1 MAYSFKVYISGDKE
15 YFEYGDE
22 LRTRKKGF
30 AFSQSLMDL
39 LYLDIMSYGN
49 IFEKMGADLRQL
61 YSEKDARLADEIR
74 AGLDTVAKKHIYF
87 ELLRLDWRDR
97 LERAEQQKFENVT
110 DLLPYKKL
118 TRIPSE
124 IVTIQDQVKHLWE
137 NVLDVLSPKEPV
149 QKKMA
154 DYYEGK
160 GASSLEIFPFQPL
173 SLRFERID
181 QKTFTEVLYPKDI
194 YEIIDYFIRECI
206 RREVPFRVCKNCG
219 KYFPLTGHSNTEYC
233 DRPFDSAGR
242 TCKEIGAL
250 RLWEKKK
257 KENPAFRAYS
267 KAYKKRFAWIKYG
280 KITQEAFYAWSEQ
293 ARKMREQCADGKMTL
308 EEFNEWLEQ

>member
-1 MAYSFKVYISGDKE
+1 MAYSYKVYISGDKE

-22 LRTRKKGF
+22 LRTRKKGC
-30 AFSQSLMDL
+30 AFSQSLLDL
-39 LYLDIMSYGN
+39 LYLDIWSYESL
-49 IFEKMGADLRQL
+49 FEKMGSDLRKL
-61 YSEKDARLADEIR
+61 YSEKDARLAGEIR
-74 AGLDTVAKKHIYF
+74 AGLDTVAKKHVYF
-87 ELLRLDWRDR
+87 ELLRLDWLDR
-97 LERAEQQKFENVT
+97 LERAEQRKFENVD

-137 NVLDVLSPKEPV
+137 NTLDVLSPKEPV
-149 QKKMA
+149 QKKMV

-160 GASSLEIFPFQPL
+160 KAHSLEIFPFQPL
-173 SLRFERID
+173 SLRFERVD
-181 QKTFTEVLYPKDI
+181 RKTFTEVLYPKDI
-194 YEIIDYFIRECI
+194 YEITDYFIRECI
-206 RREVPFRVCKNCG
+206 MRELPFRVCKNCG
-219 KYFPLTGHSNTEYC
+219 KYFPLTGHINTEYC

-280 KITQEAFYAWSEQ
+280 KITQEAFYVWSEQ
-293 ARKMREQCADGKMTL
+293 ARKMREQCADGKISL
-308 EEFNEWLEQ
+308 EEFNEWLD

>member
-1 MAYSFKVYISGDKE
+1 MEYSFKVYISGEKE
-15 YFEYGDE
+15 YFEYGNGQK
-22 LRTRKKGF
+22 TIKKGF

-39 LYLDIMSYGN
+39 LYLDIMSYSN
-49 IFEKMGADLRQL
+49 LFEKMGTDLRQL
-61 YSEKDARLADEIR
+61 YSEKDTRLADEVR
-74 AGLDTVAKKHIYF
+74 KGLDTIAKKHIYF

-97 LERAEQQKFENVT
+97 LEQAEQQNFENVI

-160 GASSLEIFPFQPL
+160 STNGLEIFPFQPL
-173 SLRFERID
+173 AVRFERID
-181 QKTFTEVLYPKDI
+181 RKTFTEVLYPNDI
-194 YEIIDYFIRECI
+194 YEISDYFIRECI

-233 DRPFDSAGR
+233 DRPFDSVGR

-250 RLWEKKK
+250 RVWEKKK
-257 KENPAFRAYS
+257 AENPSFKAYS

-280 KITQEAFYAWSEQ
+280 KITQEAFYEWSEQ
-293 ARKMREQCADGKMTL
+293 ARKMREQCANGKMTL
-308 EEFNEWLEQ
+308 DEFKEWLE

>member
-1 MAYSFKVYISGDKE
+1 MAYSFKVYISGEKE
-15 YFEYGDE
+15 YFEYGNGQK
-22 LRTRKKGF
+22 TIKKGF

-49 IFEKMGADLRQL
+49 VFEKMGADLRQL

-74 AGLDTVAKKHIYF
+74 KELDTIAKKHIYF
-87 ELLRLDWRDR
+87 ELVRLDWLDR
-97 LERAEQQKFENVT
+97 LEQADEKKFENVI

-118 TRIPSE
+118 THIPSE

-137 NVLDVLSPKEPV
+137 NVLDILSPKEPV

-154 DYYEGK
+154 KYYEGK
-160 GASSLEIFPFQPL
+160 SANGLDFFPFQPL
-173 SLRFERID
+173 ALCFERVD
-181 QKTFTEVLYPKDI
+181 RKAFTEVLYPKDI

-206 RREVPFRVCKNCG
+206 MRELPFRVCKNCG
-219 KYFPLTGHSNTEYC
+219 KYFPLTGHINTEYC

-250 RLWEKKK
+250 RVWEKKK
-257 KENPAFRAYS
+257 KENPAFKAYS
-267 KAYKKRFAWIKYG
+267 RAYKKRFAWIRYG
-280 KITQEAFYAWSEQ
+280 KITQEAFYEWSEQ
-293 ARKMREQCADGKMTL
+293 ARKMREQCANGKMTL
-308 EEFNEWLEQ
+308 EEFKEWLE

>member
-1 MAYSFKVYISGDKE
+1 
-15 YFEYGDE
+15 
-22 LRTRKKGF
+22 
-30 AFSQSLMDL
+30 MDL

-49 IFEKMGADLRQL
+49 VFEKMGADLRQL
-61 YSEKDARLADEIR
+61 YSEKDDRLADEIR
-74 AGLDTVAKKHIYF
+74 AGLDTVAKKHVYF

-97 LERAEQQKFENVT
+97 LEQAEQRKFENII

-118 TRIPSE
+118 THIPSD
-124 IVTIQDQVKHLWE
+124 IGTIQDQVKHLWE

-160 GASSLEIFPFQPL
+160 GAGNLEIFPFQPL
-173 SLRFERID
+173 TICFEWID
-181 QKTFTEVLYPKDI
+181 RKTFTEALYPKDI

-206 RREVPFRVCKNCG
+206 MRELPFRVCKNCG

-250 RLWEKKK
+250 RVWEKKK
-257 KENPAFRAYS
+257 AENPAFRAYS
-267 KAYKKRFAWIKYG
+267 RAYKKRFAWIRYG
-280 KITQEAFYAWSEQ
+280 KITQEAFYEWSEQ
-293 ARKMREQCADGKMTL
+293 ARKMREQCASGKMTL
-308 EEFNEWLEQ
+308 EEFKEWLE

>member
-1 MAYSFKVYISGDKE
+1 MAYNFKIYISGGKE
-15 YFEYGDE
+15 FFEYGDE
-22 LRTRKKGF
+22 LKTRKKGF

-39 LYLDIMSYGN
+39 LYLDIWSYESL
-49 IFEKMGADLRQL
+49 FEKMGADLRQL

-97 LERAEQQKFENVT
+97 LERAEQQKFENVI
-110 DLLPYKKL
+110 DLLSYKKL

-149 QKKMA
+149 QRKMA
-154 DYYEGK
+154 NYYEGK

-181 QKTFTEVLYPKDI
+181 RKTFTEVLYPKDI

-206 RREVPFRVCKNCG
+206 RQKVPFRVCKNCG

-233 DRPFDSAGR
+233 DKPFDSAGR

-250 RLWEKKK
+250 RVWEKKK
-257 KENPAFRAYS
+257 AENPAFKVYS
-267 KAYKKRFAWIKYG
+267 RAYKKRFAWIRYG
-280 KITQEAFYAWSEQ
+280 KITQEAFYEWSEQ
-293 ARKMREQCADGKMTL
+293 ARKMREQCANGKISL
-308 EEFNEWLEQ
+308 EKFKEWLED